1 MTITPEKLLAQ
12 NLRVLRL
19 TSGQQAL
26 ALKIEGGYTS
36 PLILDV
42 NPVLEEAETDEL
54 DADGKPKKMS
64 IVKSYQ
70 IRMLPVY
77 MIPGTVKDVPEVMIK
92 TEHVM
97 CEATPSPQMV
107 EGYFKTNAAYSA
119 AKKNTGIEQ

>member
-36 PLILDV
+36 PLVLDAS
-42 NPVLEEAETDEL
+42 PVLEEIETDEL
-54 DADGKPKKMS
+54 DENGNPKKMN

-77 MIPGTVKDVPEVMIK
+77 MIPGTVKDVPEIMIK
-92 TEHVM
+92 PEHVM

-119 AKKNTGIEQ
+119 AKKNTEIEQ

>member
-42 NPVLEEAETDEL
+42 TLSWK
-54 DADGKPKKMS
+54 KPKLTNS
-64 IVKSYQ
+64 
-70 IRMLPVY
+70 
-77 MIPGTVKDVPEVMIK
+77 
-92 TEHVM
+92 
-97 CEATPSPQMV
+97 TPTASPRR
-107 EGYFKTNAAYSA
+107 
-119 AKKNTGIEQ
+119 